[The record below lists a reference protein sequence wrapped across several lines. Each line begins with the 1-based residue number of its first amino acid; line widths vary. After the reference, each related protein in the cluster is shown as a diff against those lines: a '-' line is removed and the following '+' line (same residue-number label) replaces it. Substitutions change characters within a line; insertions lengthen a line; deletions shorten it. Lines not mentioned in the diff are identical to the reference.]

1 MLIKQIKSICR
12 TYGITPQRSK
22 GQNFLISE
30 EVIAEIVEAANLESS
45 DTVLEVGPGLGIL
58 TEALI
63 RKVKKV
69 VSVEVDQK
77 LFSFLVAKFAGI
89 KNLELVNEDI
99 LKTRNLELKTQNYK
113 IVANIPYNITSIFL
127 RRFLSNEP
135 KPSSMVLLIQKEV
148 GERICALP
156 GKMSLLS
163 LSVQFYGQPEIVG
176 VVDKEKF
183 WPQPQVDSAILK
195 ISAIKS
201 QKEIV
206 QWLGEISEKE
216 FWQLVKI
223 GFSARRKQLAHNL
236 AAGLRISGQP
246 LKLALKKAGFDPKI
260 RAQNLSVNDWLHL
273 AKNLKIYLNKS

>member
-99 LKTRNLELKTQNYK
+99 LKTRNLELK
-113 IVANIPYNITSIFL
+113 S
-127 RRFLSNEP
+127 RGR
-135 KPSSMVLLIQKEV
+135 SSV
-148 GERICALP
+148 G
-156 GKMSLLS
+156 
-163 LSVQFYGQPEIVG
+163 
-176 VVDKEKF
+176 
-183 WPQPQVDSAILK
+183 
-195 ISAIKS
+195 
-201 QKEIV
+201 
-206 QWLGEISEKE
+206 
-216 FWQLVKI
+216 
-223 GFSARRKQLAHNL
+223 
-236 AAGLRISGQP
+236 
-246 LKLALKKAGFDPKI
+246 
-260 RAQNLSVNDWLHL
+260 
-273 AKNLKIYLNKS
+273 